1 MKKMFI
7 ARKRIISNN
16 ILKLTICIFIVI
28 LSFIVT
34 IKYLFKNFTLKN
46 SPQKVNELLALS
58 TNNLIGELTL
68 YDIINFNLKSPENL
82 LKMTFSNASLNKNI
96 KETKPPKEK
105 AENVTGT
112 IKEEN
117 KPLIYIYNTHQTEEY
132 NADTLSVYN
141 ITPTVYMAS
150 NMLKKSLQNYNINS
164 VVEDENIKDVLNR
177 HNWKYNE
184 SYYASKLWL
193 EESIKKYPSLNYF
206 IDLHRDSLSL
216 TTTINDKKYAK
227 MMFVVGM
234 NHENY
239 EKNESLALKLNEYL
253 KNNYEGLMRDV
264 FYGKRSEYNQN
275 FHEHTLLVEI
285 GGPENTI
292 AEVNNSVMALAD
304 AFAHIIGGI

>member
-7 ARKRIISNN
+7 ARKRIINN
-16 ILKLTICIFIVI
+16 SILKVIICIFIII

-46 SPQKVNELLALS
+46 SSYKVNELLALS
-58 TNNLIGELTL
+58 TNNLIGNLSL
-68 YDIINFNLKSPENL
+68 YDIINFNLKSPESL
-82 LKMTFSNASLNKNI
+82 LRMTFSNASISNTNENI
-96 KETKPPKEK
+96 KIEEK
-105 AENVTGT
+105 TENV
-112 IKEEN
+112 IKEES
-117 KPLIYIYNTHQTEEY
+117 KPIIYIYNTHQTEEY

-150 NMLKKSLQNYNINS
+150 NMLKKSLLNYNINS

-177 HNWKYNE
+177 NNWKYNE
-184 SYYASKLWL
+184 SYYASMLWL
-193 EESIKKYPSLNYF
+193 EESVKKYPSLNYF
-206 IDLHRDSLSL
+206 IDLHRDSVSL
-216 TTTINDKKYAK
+216 TTTINDKKYAR

-239 EKNESLALKLNEYL
+239 EKNEALALKLNEYL

-275 FHEHTLLVEI
+275 FHENTLLVEI
-285 GGPENTI
+285 GGVENTI
-292 AEVNNSVMALAD
+292 AEVNNSVIALAD
-304 AFAHIIGGI
+304 AFAHVIGGV